1 MSGLNLSERMRQA
14 AQGFTPT
21 EDYADML
28 ARVERVNTFT
38 KEVNDAFD
46 DVLSFAAESNKRIEA
61 RMESKP

>member
-1 MSGLNLSERMRQA
+1 MRQA
-14 AQGFTPT
+14 VQGFTLT

-28 ARVERVNTFT
+28 ARVERVNTST